1 MDGYEYKRQRALAE
15 LSTHPG
21 FIELCRELDNALQDY
36 QTNLLAADTDE
47 NIRNITRVWQGF
59 ARAADKVRYAPDR
72 AREYLQQNQ
81 QTLGVLEQMTTN
93 EGFEDE

>member
-1 MDGYEYKRQRALAE
+1 MDGYEYQRQRALAE

-21 FIELCRELDNALQDY
+21 YIELCRELDNFLQDY
-36 QTNLLAADTDE
+36 QTNLLVSESDE
-47 NIRNITRVWQGF
+47 EILNTAREWRGF

-81 QTLGVLEQMTTN
+81 QTLGVIERITTN